1 MVRRRFGR
9 FGVEKERWGREVE
22 ERRRRKVLPSLER
35 ERKMKN
41 EIFWSIH
48 K

>member
-22 ERRRRKVLPSLER
+22 ERRRREVFAKLR
-35 ERKMKN
+35 ERKKN
-41 EIFWSIH
+41 EE
-48 K
+48 